1 MVSPLARK
9 MVVKRIQE
17 KRISQR
23 RASELVGI
31 SRSSLRYIARIKADE
46 FELIKRIRELAD
58 KRKRFGYRRITVL
71 LRREGWNVNKKR
83 IHRIWKSEG
92 LSLPKKRPRR
102 RRMGPKSEVT
112 QKAEYPN
119 HVWSY
124 DFLEDRTENGNRL
137 RLLVVL
143 DEFTRESLEIRV
155 ERSIN
160 SQRVID
166 TLDWLFLIHGVPEYI
181 RSDNGPEFVA
191 ETVKKWLA
199 KVGCHTLYIEPG
211 SPWENPYIESFNG
224 KFRDEC
230 LNREIFRNGREAQ
243 IIVEN
248 WRRDY
253 NEARPH
259 SGLGYLTPSE
269 FAARSGSS
277 GRPTASLHFQS
288 FNCSKEET
296 LSF

>member
-1 MVSPLARK
+1 
-9 MVVKRIQE
+9 MVVKRVQE
-17 KRISQR
+17 KGISQR
-23 RASELVGI
+23 RASELIGI
-31 SRSSLRYIARIKADE
+31 SRSSLRYIAGIKADE
-46 FELIKRIRELAD
+46 LELIKRIRELAN
-58 KRKRFGYRRITVL
+58 KRKRFGYRRITAL

-92 LSLPKKRPRR
+92 LSLPKKRPKR
-102 RRMGPKSEVT
+102 RRMGPRSEVV
-112 QKAEYPN
+112 QKAEHPN

-137 RLLVVL
+137 CLLVVL
-143 DEFTRESLEIRV
+143 DEFTRESLEIMV

-181 RSDNGPEFVA
+181 RSDNGPEFIA
-191 ETVKKWLA
+191 EAVKKWLA
-199 KVGCHTLYIEPG
+199 RAGCRTLYIEPG

-230 LNREIFRNGREAQ
+230 LNREIFINGREAQ
-243 IIVEN
+243 IIVED
-248 WRRDY
+248 WRRYY
-253 NEARPH
+253 NEVRPH
-259 SGLGYLTPSE
+259 SGLGYLTPAE
-269 FAARSGSS
+269 FAASSASS
-277 GRPTASLHFQS
+277 GRPTASLHFQNL
-288 FNCSKEET
+288 NCNKEET